1 MKKYTI
7 EIVVGLFMGIGILAM
22 VYVSINLG
30 HVDFFSNDN
39 YKLTATFATVTG
51 LKKDTSVEIA
61 GVPVGKVA
69 DIKLKEN
76 QALVTLSINKG
87 VSVQD
92 DTIASIR
99 TQGLLGAQYIELLPG
114 ASDVALKNGDE
125 IFDTEPPFDLM
136 LVIKNLAV
144 ND

>member
-7 EIVVGLFMGIGILAM
+7 ELIVGLFMGIGVLAM
-22 VYVSINLG
+22 IYVSINLG

-39 YKLTATFATVTG
+39 YRLTATFSTVTG
-51 LKKDTSVEIA
+51 LKKDTNVEIA

-87 VSVQD
+87 VAVQD

-114 ASDVALKNGDE
+114 ASDVILQHGDE

-144 ND
+144 DE